1 MGLNFEATTKSVL
14 KLCSQWYNFYFQ
26 KQLLRKLSVVLNVD
40 DKNVVLEQ
48 IRQAG
53 YGNGIVLLFYVI
65 DPVLATKMDGSVV
78 ANLLKQKIGYRGTLF
93 EYKMLRVEPYS
104 KLKVYLVFIPAYF

>member
-1 MGLNFEATTKSVL
+1 M
-14 KLCSQWYNFYFQ
+14 
-26 KQLLRKLSVVLNVD
+26 VLNVD

-53 YGNGIVLLFYVI
+53 YGSGIVLLFYVL
-65 DPVLATKMDGSVV
+65 DPITSNKMDGLIV
-78 ANLLKQKIGYRGTLF
+78 AHLLKQKIGYHGTLF

-104 KLKVYLVFIPAYF
+104 E

>member
-1 MGLNFEATTKSVL
+1 MI
-14 KLCSQWYNFYFQ
+14 
-26 KQLLRKLSVVLNVD
+26 LNVD

-53 YGNGIVLLFYVI
+53 YGSGIVLLFYVI
-65 DPVLATKMDGSVV
+65 DPVLASKMDGAEV
-78 ANLLKQKIGYRGTLF
+78 ANLLKQKIGFHGTLF

-104 KLKVYLVFIPAYF
+104 K

>member
-1 MGLNFEATTKSVL
+1 M
-14 KLCSQWYNFYFQ
+14 
-26 KQLLRKLSVVLNVD
+26 D

-65 DPVLATKMDGSVV
+65 DPILSTKMDGLIV
-78 ANLLKQKIGYRGTLF
+78 ANLLKQKVGYHGTLF

-104 KLKVYLVFIPAYF
+104 EY

>member
-1 MGLNFEATTKSVL
+1 M
-14 KLCSQWYNFYFQ
+14 
-26 KQLLRKLSVVLNVD
+26 LNVD

-53 YGNGIVLLFYVI
+53 YGNGIVLLFYILDGITGSKIDGLVI
-65 DPVLATKMDGSVV
+65 
-78 ANLLKQKIGYRGTLF
+78 ANLLKQKIGYHGTLF

-104 KLKVYLVFIPAYF
+104 K